1 MKHERIF
8 DQDGIGRRVHPRVL
22 RSKEPIIQPISTRM
36 VEGLS
41 NADYKKISS
50 LLRSLSL
57 IERTRFRLRALS

>member
-8 DQDGIGRRVHPRVL
+8 DQDGIGERVHPRVM
-22 RSKEPIIQPISTRM
+22 RSKEPTKSPISTRM

-41 NADYKKISS
+41 NVDLKANFLRI
-50 LLRSLSL
+50 RSLSL